1 MSTEISINPPGLG
14 IAWQSTWHR
23 PLGVIGRK
31 YHPCEG
37 KDFQRP
43 YLRTIRLHA
52 VEVAF
57 SGVAWFVAVMWLNSI
72 GGPQLG
78 LTFAI
83 GTGTLVMFATLF
95 LLAISVAIDEPQ
107 WKLPRVDV
115 LLERIGDMN
124 DSMMASDKAIS
135 CAIVN
140 AGGFLQV
147 TKHHAAVPV
156 HSQGRASDAICVLET
171 A

>member
-1 MSTEISINPPGLG
+1 MSTEISINPPELG

-23 PLGVIGRK
+23 PLGVI
-31 YHPCEG
+31 PCG
-37 KDFQRP
+37 CKAFQRP
-43 YLRTIRLHA
+43 YLRTIGLHA

-78 LTFAI
+78 LTLVI

-95 LLAISVAIDEPQ
+95 LLAISVAIDDPP
-107 WKLPRVDV
+107 WKLPRVDAHP
-115 LLERIGDMN
+115 IGDMG
-124 DSMMASDKAIS
+124 DSMIASDKAIS

-140 AGGFLQV
+140 AGGSSSTMSTFRL
-147 TKHHAAVPV
+147 
-156 HSQGRASDAICVLET
+156 HSEGRASDAICVGET
-171 A
+171 V

>member
-1 MSTEISINPPGLG
+1 MSTEISINPPELG

-23 PLGVIGRK
+23 PLGVI
-31 YHPCEG
+31 PCEC
-37 KDFQRP
+37 KAFQRP
-43 YLRTIRLHA
+43 YLRTIGLHA

-57 SGVAWFVAVMWLNSI
+57 SGVAWFVAVIWLNSI

-78 LTFAI
+78 LTLAI

-95 LLAISVAIDEPQ
+95 LLAISVAIDDPQ

-115 LLERIGDMN
+115 LLERIGDMG
-124 DSMMASDKAIS
+124 DSMIASDKAIS

-140 AGGFLQV
+140 AGGSSSTMSTFRF
-147 TKHHAAVPV
+147 
-156 HSQGRASDAICVLET
+156 HSEGRASDAICVGET

>member
-1 MSTEISINPPGLG
+1 MSTEISINPPELR

-23 PLGVIGRK
+23 PLGVI
-31 YHPCEG
+31 PCECT
-37 KDFQRP
+37 FQRP
-43 YLRTIRLHA
+43 YLRTIGLHA

-78 LTFAI
+78 LTSAI
-83 GTGTLVMFATLF
+83 GTGTLVMFATLI
-95 LLAISVAIDEPQ
+95 LLAISVAIDDPQ
-107 WKLPRVDV
+107 WKLSRVDV
-115 LLERIGDMN
+115 LLERIGGMG
-124 DSMMASDKAIS
+124 DSMIASDKAIS

-140 AGGFLQV
+140 AGGSSSTTSTFRF
-147 TKHHAAVPV
+147 
-156 HSQGRASDAICVLET
+156 HSEGRASDAICVGET

>member
-1 MSTEISINPPGLG
+1 MSTEISINPPELG

-23 PLGVIGRK
+23 ALGVIGRK
-31 YHPCEG
+31 CPPCEG
-37 KDFQRP
+37 KAFQHP
-43 YLRTIRLHA
+43 YLQTMGLHA
-52 VEVAF
+52 VEVVF
-57 SGVAWFVAVMWLNSI
+57 SGVAWFVAVIWLNSI

-78 LTFAI
+78 LTLAI

-95 LLAISVAIDEPQ
+95 LLAISVAIDDPQ

-115 LLERIGDMN
+115 LLERIGDMG
-124 DSMMASDKAIS
+124 DSMIASDKAIS

-140 AGGFLQV
+140 AGGSSSMMSTFRF
-147 TKHHAAVPV
+147 
-156 HSQGRASDAICVLET
+156 HSEGRASDAICVGET